1 MRTDVRFPTNGLVGA
16 TAPPS
21 SLMLAGHLYLPEDR
35 EGGRLPAVV
44 VGHPY
49 TGVKEQTSAIY
60 ARHLVEHGFAALTF
74 DAAYQGQSEG
84 EPRGL
89 ENPFQRADDVQ
100 AAVSFLSTL
109 DDIDPDRIGAL
120 GICASGG
127 YVPFAAQTD
136 NRIKAV
142 ATVSAVDVGSYIR
155 DGLGKTDDGSTFR
168 NMLDQVGQLRTEEAF
183 GHPAR
188 LASALPDKVDDST
201 PRFYRDGFDYYRT
214 PRGQHRRS
222 DNMWVL
228 RSVEH
233 MAHYASYAKIQ
244 WLFPRPLLMIAGTE
258 ADTAY
263 FSQEAIDKAADPKEL
278 HWIEG
283 AGHFELYDIDEYV
296 KLAVAKIVPFF
307 DEVLR

>member
-1 MRTDVRFPTNGLVGA
+1 MRTDVRFPTNGLVGV
-16 TAPPS
+16 TGTPS
-21 SLMLAGHLYLPEDR
+21 SLMLAGHLYLPDERD
-35 EGGRLPAVV
+35 EGRLPAVA

-89 ENPFQRADDVQ
+89 ENPFQRADDVK

-109 DDIDPDRIGAL
+109 DDIDPNRIGAL

-142 ATVSAVDVGSYIR
+142 ATVSVVDVGSYVR
-155 DGLGKTDDGSTFR
+155 DGLGRTDASTFKS
-168 NMLDQVGQLRTEEAF
+168 MLTQVGDLRTQEAF

-188 LASALPDKVDDST
+188 LASALPDKAPDSG
-201 PRFYRDGFDYYRT
+201 PKFYRDGFDYYRT
-214 PRGQHRRS
+214 PRGHHPRS

-233 MAHYASYAKIQ
+233 MAHYDSYAHID
-244 WLFPRPLLMIAGTE
+244 WISPHPLLMVAGTE

-263 FSQEAIDKAADPKEL
+263 FSKEAIEKAGDPKEL

-283 AGHFELYDIDEYV
+283 AGHFELYDRDEYV
-296 KLAVAKIVPFF
+296 KQAVARIAPFF
-307 DEVLR
+307 DEALR